1 MGSAAVIMLIAAA
14 FVIGMFWNKLQNLEK
29 QVAILMSNN
38 NNTIQV
44 GNQAGTANNQA
55 GTVNQAATN
64 PPAVNAAPQLGSAG
78 DVDKLKEED
87 HVRGERN
94 ARILLIEY
102 SDLECPFCKRFHP
115 TAQQV
120 VDTYNGQVAWVYR
133 HFPLVQLHSKAPKEA
148 EATECANELGGNDG
162 FWKFTDKLFEVTP
175 ANNGLDPA
183 ELPKIAA
190 QVGLNE
196 AKFKT
201 CLDSGKYAQRVQDDL
216 ASGTKAGVTGT
227 PGNIIL
233 DTKTGKT
240 KLLPGAYPFDQ
251 VKQAIDELL
260 KET

>member
-55 GTVNQAATN
+55 GTVNQAAAN

-120 VDTYNGQVAWVYR
+120 VDTYDGQVAWVYR

-148 EATECANELGGNDG
+148 EATECANELGGNEVFG
-162 FWKFTDKLFEVTP
+162 KYLDKLLEVTP

-190 QVGLNE
+190 LVGLNE
-196 AKFKT
+196 SKFKT
-201 CLDSGKYAQRVQDDL
+201 CLDSGKYAQHVQDDL